1 MSPDEGKEEYEE
13 VQADLRKRDE
23 EYLKANSMSSKDL
36 ETGIVM
42 GSKRRCFLFSV
53 FSKVLLE
60 AFTLTFIAEWGDRS
74 QITTIIL
81 AAREVSISCC
91 KQIWRMRWRALRRPR
106 NPKKYAAYT
115 LTSVQLP
122 HHECTLKV

>member
-1 MSPDEGKEEYEE
+1 MSADEGKEEYEE

-23 EYLKANSMSSKDL
+23 EYLKANSVASKDL

-81 AAREVSISCC
+81 AAREVSILIRITEESHCELEMNIFHLIC
-91 KQIWRMRWRALRRPR
+91 VSL
-106 NPKKYAAYT
+106 YT
-115 LTSVQLP
+115 
-122 HHECTLKV
+122 